1 MGTPP
6 ADSKGARRRRLYN
19 SETLSGLGSIPQPT
33 RRSSRR
39 RRGRAPNSID
49 LGAVGKNHTHGSGRK
64 HASSRI
70 ELGRIF
76 LPPLGCRHT
85 GPGIHIRASR
95 HAIHLLR
102 DSRIAGLFRVYEG
115 GAIRS
120 LDRSLRR
127 YTAPDIWGGGPIYHL
142 TKAAGRR
149 AIRFASIGP
158 MRAARLFGVGFN
170 PLFEQLSR
178 AGQLLGREKLAHRIA
193 LRFRLR
199 VTQEVG
205 QLQPFVGQHQFLG
218 HAIAVGI

>member
-19 SETLSGLGSIPQPT
+19 SETPSGLGSVPQPT

-76 LPPLGCRHT
+76 LQPLGCRHT
-85 GPGIHIRASR
+85 GRGVHIRASR
-95 HAIHLLR
+95 HVIHFLR
-102 DSRIAGLFRVYEG
+102 DSRIAGLYRVYECR
-115 GAIRS
+115 AIRP
-120 LDRSLRR
+120 LDRGLRR
-127 YTAPDIWGGGPIYHL
+127 DTAPDTWGGGPVYRL

-149 AIRFASIGP
+149 APVRLDRTHGRGTPTWYRFQSTA
-158 MRAARLFGVGFN
+158 RAIFARRPVA
-170 PLFEQLSR
+170 R
-178 AGQLLGREKLAHRIA
+178 A
-193 LRFRLR
+193 
-199 VTQEVG
+199 
-205 QLQPFVGQHQFLG
+205 
-218 HAIAVGI
+218 